1 MENTLVMPKKYEA
14 KEEKFMYAD
23 GLPKISYSQYSSWN
37 DPLYKNQYI
46 LGYMFGIPQPGNIFS
61 DFGGYC
67 GIFLET
73 GGEECH
79 PSLTEETIATLRK
92 IERPANAEYEKET
105 VLVRETQYGSYS
117 VQGFIDQTFDNEDGT
132 TTVIDLKT
140 GNPDSKIE
148 YYGSKKYQQT
158 TLYSYYLDT
167 MENKKIGYSGVIL
180 ACRKGNGRGVH
191 VLRLPGQLEHIPTPY
206 SRERAETFLLE
217 VDRTVKEISDM
228 YKVFLKVN
236 N

>member
-14 KEEKFMYAD
+14 KEEKFMYANA
-23 GLPKISYSQYSSWN
+23 LPKISYSQYSSWN
-37 DPLYKNQYI
+37 DPLYKHQYI

-61 DFGGYC
+61 DFGGAIGRY
-67 GIFLET
+67 FET
-73 GGEECH
+73 GGVDCD
-79 PSLTEETIATLRK
+79 SSINAETKATMDTLLR
-92 IERPANAEYEKET
+92 PDNAEYEKET
-105 VLVRETQYGSYS
+105 VIVRETPYGKYS
-117 VQGFIDQTFDNEDGT
+117 CQGFIDQTFDNPDGT
-132 TTVIDLKT
+132 TTVIDLKS

-148 YYGSKKYQQT
+148 YYGSQKYQQT

-167 MENKKIGYSGVIL
+167 MENKKISYSGVIL

-191 VLRLPGQLEHIPTPY
+191 VLRLPGQVEYIPTPY
-206 SRERAETFLLE
+206 SRERAETFLKEL
-217 VDRTVKEISDM
+217 DRTVKEISDM